1 MSILVLGIFW
11 IGYGALGL
19 LGIQNRDRK
28 YKGTFLEKDYKK
40 FSDRGYLILGILC
53 IVAYLFSEIIDLPF
67 WPAIIADIIILT
79 PVIVYSIVWDMKF
92 KKIFKEENKE

>member
-11 IGYGALGL
+11 IGYGTLGL

-67 WPAIIADIIILT
+67 WQAIIADIIILT
-79 PVIVYSIVWDMKF
+79 PVIGYSIVGDMKF

>member
-11 IGYGALGL
+11 IGYGTLGL
-19 LGIQNRDRK
+19 LGIQNRERK

-67 WPAIIADIIILT
+67 WQAIIADIIILT
-79 PVIVYSIVWDMKF
+79 PVLGYSIVEDMKF

>member
-53 IVAYLFSEIIDLPF
+53 IVVYLFSKIIDLPF

-79 PVIVYSIVWDMKF
+79 PVIVYSIVGDMKF